1 MPCLSFSAKLFAH
14 NMTRSRFYLRNG
26 QMLLT
31 ANTRGACSAPLP
43 PWFSSRRAKQ
53 LAGLYPGFHRENRLE
68 PGICGT
74 LARSAAARVR
84 RSVTQTP
91 EDRRAADSA
100 VEVLGAAATPAGFT
114 VRTLKLLVTLTVT
127 DRTGSPSSG
136 PGRGPARESL
146 AGFKGRAVARD
157 PPAAAASP

>member
-1 MPCLSFSAKLFAH
+1 L
-14 NMTRSRFYLRNG
+14 
-26 QMLLT
+26 
-31 ANTRGACSAPLP
+31 NTRGACSAPLP

-74 LARSAAARVR
+74 LARSARVR
-84 RSVTQTP
+84 QSVTQTP

-114 VRTLKLLVTLTVT
+114 VRTLKFLVQRLPRRGDRPIT
-127 DRTGSPSSG
+127 DRTS
-136 PGRGPARESL
+136 E
-146 AGFKGRAVARD
+146 
-157 PPAAAASP
+157 PAARRPGSH

>member
-1 MPCLSFSAKLFAH
+1 
-14 NMTRSRFYLRNG
+14 
-26 QMLLT
+26 MLLT

-74 LARSAAARVR
+74 LARSARVR
-84 RSVTQTP
+84 QSVTQTP

-100 VEVLGAAATPAGFT
+100 VEVLGAAATLAPAGFT
-114 VRTLKLLVTLTVT
+114 VRTLKFKLLVTSTV
-127 DRTGSPSSG
+127 RRHPAG
-136 PGRGPARESL
+136 PGGPGPRAL
-146 AGFKGRAVARD
+146 TAAGPRLTEVGRD
-157 PPAAAASP
+157 PGPGSGSVTPPALEPWGRDRAASYITDMVMLV

>member
-1 MPCLSFSAKLFAH
+1 VQNNL
-14 NMTRSRFYLRNG
+14 
-26 QMLLT
+26 
-31 ANTRGACSAPLP
+31 
-43 PWFSSRRAKQ
+43 
-53 LAGLYPGFHRENRLE
+53 PGFIPVFSNEKRLE

-74 LARSAAARVR
+74 LRHSDGPTPE
-84 RSVTQTP
+84 SVTQTVTP

-114 VRTLKLLVTLTVT
+114 VRTLKFKLLVTSTVT
-127 DRTGSPSSG
+127 DSDRTGSPS

-157 PPAAAASP
+157 PPAAAAASP